1 MRMIAF
7 LTLTTPMMLAG
18 LACIGLPIL
27 AHLLNRT
34 PLKRMMFPTLK
45 LLTQSKASQSRMH
58 RLRRLIVLILRCA
71 AVALI
76 CLAFT
81 QPQWVRS
88 DGSGG
93 GDSITATVLVVDR
106 SASTAQQAGGISSLA
121 RMKISASRQV
131 DSLLP
136 GRDIAGAVWAGAR
149 PEAAA
154 PRLTANFDLLKQEI
168 MKLSAGA
175 DRADPRQ
182 ALAIAGRMLRD
193 HKGPRRIILLSD
205 FQRTNWTE
213 NLADLA
219 AQTLP
224 KGTRIMLS
232 PEGLGPVETSNT
244 SLSAPRTLPSRPVIG
259 RPARALV
266 QVNHFGYQ
274 SRTVKL
280 TARQDGRTLDVKTL
294 TLSPMQQVV
303 SHFDL
308 PPLAGPSELV
318 FELEGGDALELDNR
332 AWLAL
337 DPVGKSTI
345 LLIAD
350 DDPAQPSSAAYYL
363 ARAIAPAGEQEPGM
377 TLRVVRSAA
386 VDAKAL
392 AGARAVVVGQIDE
405 LSQQGAAA
413 IAAYVD
419 GGGGLLLF
427 CGYGPVDKNVQSLDR
442 ALPPAGLSPFAPK
455 QLLFLGDGEQALRI
469 SAGLWHLPA
478 LQDFD
483 PATQAALRSITFK
496 RTWRHD
502 PAAPGAESLLTFDDQ
517 SIALGY
523 RQAGKGKVIFANF
536 IPDPTFTTLPRHG
549 LFVALVQSL
558 LDDLASGAA
567 VDQAL
572 VGGPASLNLLLETG
586 SPAMGMQAIDS
597 TGKPLD
603 LEISL
608 QGGDARLLIPRVDQP
623 GFIRIRQESRTLG
636 LIAVNIDP
644 RESDLRSH
652 TPKEIAPPADPSA
665 APGDKD
671 ITIESI
677 DPQSGTAPPAHP
689 LWHWMLMA
697 ALFMFAL
704 ELVIVSIYR
713 Q

>member
-27 AHLLNRT
+27 AHLMNRT

-45 LLTQSKASQSRMH
+45 LLTQSKASQSRLH
-58 RLRRLIVLILRCA
+58 RLRRLIVLLLRCA

-76 CLAFT
+76 CMAFT
-81 QPQWVRS
+81 RPQWM
-88 DGSGG
+88 SGDAQG
-93 GDSITATVLVVDR
+93 GQSISATVLVVDR
-106 SASTAQQAGGISSLA
+106 SASTAQQTTGISSLA
-121 RMKISASRQV
+121 RMRIAASKQV
-131 DSLLP
+131 DSLTP
-136 GRDIAGAVWAGAR
+136 GRDIAAAVWAGAR
-149 PEAAA
+149 PEAAV

-168 MKLSAGA
+168 MKLSPGA
-175 DRADPRQ
+175 DRADLRQ

-193 HKGPRRIILLSD
+193 HKGPRRVILLSD
-205 FQRTNWTE
+205 FQRTNWTD
-213 NLADLA
+213 NLAELA

-224 KGTRIMLS
+224 PNTRIVLSQEGLS
-232 PEGLGPVETSNT
+232 PPETSNT
-244 SLSAPRTLPSRPVIG
+244 SLSAPRTLPARPVIG

-266 QVNHFGYQ
+266 QVNHFGAKA
-274 SRTVKL
+274 RTVKL
-280 TARQDGRTLDVKTL
+280 TARQDGRTLDVKTI
-294 TLSPMQQVV
+294 TLSPMQQMVG
-303 SHFDL
+303 SFDL
-308 PPLAGPSELV
+308 PPLTGPSELV
-318 FELEGGDALELDNR
+318 FELETGDALELDDR

-363 ARAIAPAGEQEPGM
+363 SRAIAPAGEQEPGM
-377 TLRVVRSAA
+377 VLRVIRSAA
-386 VDAKAL
+386 VDAQAL
-392 AGARAVVVGQIDE
+392 AGARAVVVGQIDA
-405 LSQQGAAA
+405 LSQRGADA
-413 IAAYVD
+413 IADYVD

-427 CGYGPVDKNVQSLDR
+427 CGYGPVDQNVQSLDR

-455 QLLFLGDGEQALRI
+455 KLIFLGDGEQALRI
-469 SAGLWHLPA
+469 SSGLWHLPA
-478 LQDFD
+478 LADFD

-502 PAAPGAESLLTFDDQ
+502 PAAPGAESLLAFNDQ

-536 IPDPTFTTLPRHG
+536 IPEPSFTTLPRHG

-558 LDDLASGAA
+558 LDDLASAA
-567 VDQAL
+567 AADQAL
-572 VGGPASLNLLLETG
+572 VGGPASLNIPLLAGT
-586 SPAMGMQAIDS
+586 PAMGMQAVDPS
-597 TGKPLD
+597 GKPLD

-608 QGGDARLLIPRVDQP
+608 QGAEARLLIPRVDQP
-623 GFIRIRQESRTLG
+623 GFIRIRQDSRTLG

-652 TPKEIAPPADPSA
+652 APSEIAPPANPGEA
-665 APGDKD
+665 AGGPN
-671 ITIESI
+671 ITIAPL
-677 DPQSGTAPPAHP
+677 DGQSDAELPANP
-689 LWHWMLMA
+689 LWHWMLMG

-704 ELVIVSIYR
+704 ELLIVSVYR